1 MIQAMPRIL
10 SRHSDVV
17 YIIAGATHPHV
28 RRREGDQYRLQLE
41 ALAKE
46 LGVEENVVF
55 HNRFFSP
62 QEMASLVGLA
72 DIYVTPYR
80 YVAQAVSGTLAYAL
94 GAGKAIISTPYWYA
108 AELLGDGRGA
118 LVPFDEP
125 DAIADTAIEL
135 LDNCGS
141 PDDAQTCLH
150 LCTQHGLGSGGAVLH
165 AVLRTCW
172 GRSHATWP
180 LGVPPSICR
189 AQRSRLLSVNVGL
202 PREVAWN
209 GKTVRTGIW
218 KFPVKERRMVRKLN
232 IDGDWQG
239 DLAGHGGE
247 QRAVFV
253 YQIDSYHYWER
264 FLGRDDFSF
273 GQFGEKLHHRRALR

>member
-94 GAGKAIISTPYWYA
+94 GAGKAILSTPYWHA

-135 LDNCGS
+135 LDN
-141 PDDAQTCLH
+141 DAARLTMRRLAYTYARNMVWDRVAQSYMRSFVRAGADHMQPGHWAYPLRYLQT
-150 LCTQHGLGSGGAVLH
+150 
-165 AVLRTCW
+165 
-172 GRSHATWP
+172 
-180 LGVPPSICR
+180 
-189 AQRSRLLSVNVGL
+189 QRSPALSKCRPSARRNVEWQDCPNGSL
-202 PREVAWN
+202 ENSGPRAA
-209 GKTVRTGIW
+209 
-218 KFPVKERRMVRKLN
+218 
-232 IDGDWQG
+232 DGAQAQYRW
-239 DLAGHGGE
+239 
-247 QRAVFV
+247 
-253 YQIDSYHYWER
+253 
-264 FLGRDDFSF
+264 
-273 GQFGEKLHHRRALR
+273 